1 MSQSRSILLLGGS
14 QTEASRLKRLLDRHF
29 LLVELAADFAH
40 AGELL
45 QRCRFDRLVLI
56 DPTSPWNELRSAL
69 GACDALPPG
78 IVLITGSDEA
88 PIAIEAMRDGVDDV
102 LLRPF
107 TNDEF
112 VTLLGGAVRS
122 SSRASFRGSARVRE
136 RLVGKAPGIAEVR
149 TLLERAGPT
158 TSHALIEGEP
168 GTGKALVARL
178 LHEQS
183 GHSGAFVRVD
193 CGALSAGDLMTVLF
207 GAAEK
212 SRASR
217 GRIEA
222 ARGGTLFLAD
232 VDAISAEV
240 ALRLARLLE
249 HETNGNGSR
258 EGKAL
263 PEPVRIV
270 ASSRYPIATMVREN
284 RFREELYYRLSAVH
298 VVVPPLRTRGEDIAL
313 LASHFMQ
320 QLAAD
325 MAMTPVDIGPA
336 QREALEAHD
345 WPGNVRE
352 LHSVME
358 RMLLLGK
365 LPEDFAA
372 TAAQTPATA
381 DYPLDWSLE
390 EVKLHHMQRVLDASG
405 GNKTVAARRLGVSC
419 RTLERRLGQTT
430 QGPGRKSERE

>member
-1 MSQSRSILLLGGS
+1 VSQSRSILLLGGS

-45 QRCRFDRLVLI
+45 QRCRFDRLVI
-56 DPTSPWNELRSAL
+56 VDPAMPWNELRAAL

-78 IVLITGSDEA
+78 IVLITDRDEA
-88 PIAIEAMRDGVDDV
+88 PLAIEAMRDGVDDV

-112 VTLLGGAVRS
+112 IALLGGAVRS
-122 SSRASFRGSARVRE
+122 SSRASFRGAARVRE
-136 RLVGKAPGIAEVR
+136 RLVGMAPAIAEVR

-158 TSHALIEGEP
+158 TAHALIEGEP

-183 GHSGAFVRVD
+183 GHSGAFVRID
-193 CGALSAGDLMTVLF
+193 CGALSAGDLVTVLF
-207 GAAEK
+207 GASEK
-212 SRASR
+212 SRANR

-222 ARGGTLFLAD
+222 ARGGTLFLTGID
-232 VDAISAEV
+232 VINAEV

-249 HETNGNGSR
+249 PETNGNTSPA
-258 EGKAL
+258 GKAP
-263 PEPVRIV
+263 PEPIRVV
-270 ASSRYPIATMVREN
+270 ASSRRPIATLVREN
-284 RFREELYYRLSAVH
+284 RFPEELYYRLGAVH
-298 VVVPPLRTRGEDIAL
+298 VIVPPLRSRREDIAV

-352 LHSVME
+352 LRSVME
-358 RMLLLGK
+358 RMLLLGR

-372 TAAQTPATA
+372 TAAQSAATA
-381 DYPLDWSLE
+381 DYALDWSLE
-390 EVKLHHMQRVLDASG
+390 EVKLHHMRRVLDAAG

-430 QGPGRKSERE
+430 QALRRKSERE